1 MTDQPP
7 PAPSKG
13 KIPTVVVILIILLV
27 LCIVIPCCIIVL
39 LSLLGPAVG
48 NVFSN
53 IILEI

>member
-1 MTDQPP
+1 MTNQPP

-13 KIPTVVVILIILLV
+13 KIPTVVVILLILLV
-27 LCIVIPCCIIVL
+27 FCILLPCCIIIL

>member
-1 MTDQPP
+1 MTNQPP
-7 PAPSKG
+7 AAPSKG
-13 KIPTVVVILIILLV
+13 KIPAIVVILLILLV
-27 LCIVIPCCIIVL
+27 LCIVLPCCIIIL